1 MPKKPSAFD
10 ILITNTTAFVR
21 QELNGAEAG
30 HDWFHVQRVYKNAL
44 LISKNENVNKTIVVL
59 GALLHDIADSKFHD
73 GDESIG
79 PIKANAFLQT
89 QGLSQETITHVIK
102 IIENVSFKG
111 GNTVK
116 TFHSKELEVI
126 QDADRLDAIGAIGIA
141 RTFNYGG
148 FKNRA
153 IYNPSIKP
161 NLNMSVTQ
169 YKASDAPTINHFY
182 EKLLLLKDKMNT
194 PSGKKIAQERHEFM
208 EKFLEQFYQEWS
220 GEK

>member
-111 GNTVK
+111 GNTIK
-116 TFHSKELEVI
+116 TFHSKELKVI

-161 NLNMSVTQ
+161 NLNMSTAQ

>member
-102 IIENVSFKG
+102 IIKNVSFKG
-111 GNTVK
+111 GNTIK
-116 TFHSKELEVI
+116 TFHSKELKVI

-161 NLNMSVTQ
+161 NLNMSAAQ